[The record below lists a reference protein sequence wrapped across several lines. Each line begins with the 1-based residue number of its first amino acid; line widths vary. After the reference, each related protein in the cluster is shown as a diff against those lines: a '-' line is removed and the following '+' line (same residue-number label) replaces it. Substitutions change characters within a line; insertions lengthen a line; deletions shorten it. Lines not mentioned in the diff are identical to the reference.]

1 MTVISKTEK
10 QTTLSG
16 VKPSGPLH
24 VGNYL
29 GALKRFVEMQSV
41 YNCYFFVADLH
52 SLTEP
57 YEPKEKTAQILDLTA
72 CYLAAGLDPKK
83 STIFL
88 QSLILEHSEL
98 AWIFSTITPVPELER
113 MTQYKDMA
121 ARKGFT
127 VNTGLL
133 TYPVLMAVDILI
145 YKSTIIP
152 VGDDQDQH
160 LELTRTIARNFN
172 RRFGETF
179 PEPKPLHTSVP
190 RLMSL
195 DNPARKMSKSEPTG
209 CIFLND
215 PPEAIEQKI
224 KRAVTDTAPPSG
236 GEMSSGVA
244 NLFRLLEAFSNEATI
259 KKFRSAY
266 QDGSIR
272 YSELKPV
279 LAQDVI
285 KGLLPFQKKYA
296 ALIEQPKK
304 LMSVLKSGSKKA
316 RLAAQKTLAEV
327 KQKVGLPTI

>member
-1 MTVISKTEK
+1 MTAISKPEK

-16 VKPSGPLH
+16 IKPSGPLH
-24 VGNYL
+24 IGNYL
-29 GALKRFVEMQSV
+29 GALRQFVAMQNV
-41 YNCYFFVADLH
+41 YHCYFFVADLH

-72 CYLAAGLDPKK
+72 SFLAAGLDPKK

-88 QSLILEHSEL
+88 QSFIPEHTEL

-121 ARKGFT
+121 KRKGFT

-133 TYPVLMAVDILI
+133 TYPVFMAVDILI

-160 LELTRTIARNFN
+160 LEITRTIARNFN

-179 PEPKPLHTSVP
+179 PEPKPLHTAVP

-195 DNPARKMSKSEPTG
+195 DNPLRKMSKSEPAG

-215 PPEAIEQKI
+215 QPAVIEQKI
-224 KRAVTDTAPPSG
+224 KRAVTDTAPPKA
-236 GEMSSGVA
+236 GEMSPGVA
-244 NLFRLLEAFSNEATI
+244 NLFQLLQEFSSEETV
-259 KKFRSAY
+259 KKFRRAY
-266 QDGSIR
+266 EDGSIR

-279 LAQDVI
+279 LAKDII
-285 KGLLPFQKKYA
+285 KGLKPFQKKYA
-296 ALIEQPKK
+296 TLIEQPKK
-304 LMSVLKSGSKKA
+304 LMSVLESGSSKA
-316 RLAAQKTLAEV
+316 RKVAQNTLQEV
-327 KQKVGLPTI
+327 KHKIGLPT